1 MKKNTDIFK
10 TFDVFN
16 KDNIS
21 ILKDRLIEIIL
32 IEADNIF
39 SRKNKNMF
47 ELDFKKNN
55 SVQISVYN
63 DKETYDLLSNTWK
76 RYRMKQI
83 EDNDKDNKSG
93 ICNQLPG
100 S

>member
-1 MKKNTDIFK
+1 MKKSSDIYK
-10 TFDVFN
+10 TFEIFN

-63 DKETYDLLSNTWK
+63 DKEMYDLLSNTWK
-76 RYRMKQI
+76 RYKMKQI
-83 EDNDKDNKSG
+83 ETNDKDNKSG
-93 ICNQLPG
+93 IYNQLPG